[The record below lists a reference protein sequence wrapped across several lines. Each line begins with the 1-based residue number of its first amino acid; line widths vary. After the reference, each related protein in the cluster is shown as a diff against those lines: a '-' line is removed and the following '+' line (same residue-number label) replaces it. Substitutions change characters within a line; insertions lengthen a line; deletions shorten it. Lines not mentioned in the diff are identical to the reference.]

1 MIKRNP
7 YTISFGKI
15 PTQYINRAH
24 IIDSVREAFES
35 EPADEQAFK
44 LTGIRGTGKI

>member
-1 MIKRNP
+1 MTKRNP

-24 IIDSVREAFES
+24 IIDSVREAFEN

-44 LTGIRGTGKI
+44 LTGIRGTDKI